1 MKIKELFNKD
11 EPITLENYLIKC
23 GVKNIEEYLN
33 GCTLEDD
40 EHYDN
45 IDKIKEIVLN
55 GKNG

>member
-1 MKIKELFNKD
+1 MKIKKLFEKD
-11 EPITLENYLIKC
+11 EPITLENYLTKC

>member
-1 MKIKELFNKD
+1 MKIKELFEKD
-11 EPITLENYLIKC
+11 EPITLENYLTKR
-23 GVKNIEEYLN
+23 GVANVEEYLN

>member
-1 MKIKELFNKD
+1 MKIKELFEKD
-11 EPITLENYLIKC
+11 EPITLENYLTKC

-33 GCTLEDD
+33 GCILEDD

>member
-1 MKIKELFNKD
+1 MKINELFEKD
-11 EPITLENYLIKC
+11 EPITLENYLTKC
-23 GVKNIEEYLN
+23 GVDNVEEYLK